1 MENIGVLIVFAIAG
15 AFVCAKARS
24 AGGAVLFG
32 AVALAMF
39 ISTPAGDGL
48 PGALAEFLSTI
59 NDASTPALTENREAG
74 ASQDAE
80 PVG

>member
-1 MENIGVLIVFAIAG
+1 VDNIGVLIFFALIG
-15 AFVCAKARS
+15 SVICAKARS

-32 AVALAMF
+32 GVALAMF

-48 PGALAEFLSTI
+48 PGALSEFLSTI
-59 NDASTPALTENREAG
+59 NDASTPALTENGEAD
-74 ASQDAE
+74 QDAE